1 MVLIAVIAVLVS
13 IFYQDFRYREIWW
26 FTPPLLLIGGVYYQ
40 WKILSWEHFL
50 FNFIFIVIVL
60 GFLLIY
66 VRIRFKSLNLFKE
79 YFGLG
84 DALVLLAITPLF
96 GFPFFIYFFTFST
109 MVSLAGYVVM
119 SLFKAQKT
127 IPYAGY
133 VSLCTIVFL
142 LLRHYQLT
150 PSFISGYE

>member
-13 IFYQDFRYREIWW
+13 IVYQDFRYRAIWW
-26 FTPPLLLIGGVYYQ
+26 FTPPLLLIGAFFYQ
-40 WKILSWEHFL
+40 WETLNWQHFG
-50 FNFIFIVIVL
+50 FNVLFIVVVL
-60 GFLLIY
+60 GFLVVYI
-66 VRIRFKSLNLFKE
+66 RIRFKSMNLFKE

-96 GFPFFIYFFTFST
+96 AFPFFVYFFTFST
-109 MVSLAGYVVM
+109 VISLAGYLVA

-133 VSLCTIVFL
+133 VSVCTIAFL
-142 LLRHYQLT
+142 LLAHYQLT
-150 PSFISGYE
+150 PSFTGRYE